1 MEERRGIDKLECKQT
16 RCCEVQPEKST
27 GGTTL
32 EEKPGEKAGEYHY
45 SCPGCGKN
53 PVMIK
58 VVGG

>member
-1 MEERRGIDKLECKQT
+1 MEERRGVDDLTAKVT

-32 EEKPGEKAGEYHY
+32 EGKENEKAGEYHY

-53 PVMIK
+53 PAMIK
-58 VVGG
+58 VVG